1 MMLAWKKLGEP
12 MDSRMTMGMRALRMK
27 TRMPSTSSL
36 ENHQS
41 VERVTAPGKSLEQRN
56 RLTITR
62 KVSLSLPAAVRGR
75 LVKMVDQTDSQ
86 IAPREHGLT

>member
-1 MMLAWKKLGEP
+1 MMLAWKKLGEQ

-41 VERVTAPGKSLEQRN
+41 VERVTGPGKNLEQRN

-62 KVSLSLPAAVRGR
+62 KVNLSLPAVRGR
-75 LVKMVDQTDSQ
+75 VVKMVDQTDSQ
-86 IAPREHGLT
+86 IALREHGLT